1 MRETLFVKQNSE
13 KWRTYEQIMHRT
25 PDELAE
31 RYIDIM
37 DDLAYARTFYPQSKT
52 TAYLNGLSAKLH
64 LSIYQNK
71 REKSD
76 RFIRFWK
83 TELPLLFK
91 KHEKLLL
98 YSFLFFVAFGLMG
111 ALSARFDDTFV
122 RLILGDSYVNMT
134 LNNIQKG
141 DPFGV
146 YKQMGSFEMFFMI
159 AINNIRV
166 SIIAFVL
173 GIFLSVGTVYVL
185 IRNGIMVGSFQY
197 FFFSQGLGW
206 DSILVIWIH
215 GTLEISAIVIA
226 GAAGLVLGNSLLFP
240 GTYPRL
246 TSLKQGAKDGLKI
259 IIGLIP
265 IFLTAALLEGYVT
278 RHTHMPVWLSCSILS
293 GSLAFIIWYV
303 VLYPNQLYHSIPFEK
318 PTWNTVKSSSPA
330 NAVSGK

>member
-1 MRETLFVKQNSE
+1 MREALFVKQNTA
-13 KWRTYEQIMHRT
+13 KWQAYEQTANRT
-25 PDELAE
+25 PDELAA
-31 RYIDIM
+31 RYIEVT
-37 DDLAYARTFYPQSKT
+37 DDLAYAKTFYPQSNT

-76 RFIRFWK
+76 RFVRFWK

-91 KHEKLLL
+91 KHEKPLL
-98 YSFLFFVAFGLMG
+98 YSLLFFLAFCLMG

-122 RLILGDSYVNMT
+122 RLILGDAYVNMT
-134 LNNIQKG
+134 HENIANG

-159 AINNIRV
+159 AINNVRV
-166 SIIAFVL
+166 SFLAFAL
-173 GIFLSVGTVYVL
+173 GIFLSAGTVYVL
-185 IRNGIMVGSFQY
+185 IRNGIMIGSFQY

-206 DSILVIWIH
+206 ESVLVIWIH

-240 GTYPRL
+240 GTYPRMVA
-246 TSLKQGAKDGLKI
+246 LKRAAQDGLKI

-265 IFLTAALLEGYVT
+265 IFLLAALLEGYAT
-278 RHTHMPVWLSCSILS
+278 RHTGMPTWLSCSILAS
-293 GSLAFIIWYV
+293 SLAFIIWYV
-303 VLYPNQLYHSIPFEK
+303 VVYPNQLYR
-318 PTWNTVKSSSPA
+318 A
-330 NAVSGK
+330 NPYRNLHATT

>member
-1 MRETLFVKQNSE
+1 MREALFVKQNSE
-13 KWRTYEQIMHRT
+13 KWRAYEQTANRT
-25 PDELAE
+25 PDELAD
-31 RYIDIM
+31 RYIDIT
-37 DDLAYARTFYPQSKT
+37 DDLAYAKTFYPQSKT

-71 REKSD
+71 REKSG
-76 RFIRFWK
+76 RFVQFWK
-83 TELPLLFK
+83 SELPLLFK
-91 KHEKLLL
+91 KHEKPLL
-98 YSFLFFVAFGLMG
+98 YSLLFFVTFGLMG

-122 RLILGDSYVNMT
+122 RLILGDNYVNMT
-134 LNNIQKG
+134 LENIENG

-166 SIIAFVL
+166 SILAFVL
-173 GIFLSVGTVYVL
+173 GVFLSAGTVYVL

-206 DSILVIWIH
+206 ESILVIWIH

-240 GTYPRL
+240 GTYPRMAA
-246 TSLKQGAKDGLKI
+246 LKQAAKEGLKI

-265 IFLTAALLEGYVT
+265 IFLTAAWLEGYVT
-278 RHTHMPVWLSCSILS
+278 RHTDMPVWLSSSVLTA
-293 GSLAFIIWYV
+293 SLAFIIWYV
-303 VLYPNQLYHSIPFEK
+303 VIYPNQLYRS
-318 PTWNTVKSSSPA
+318 TSLA
-330 NAVSGK
+330 NLHGAP